1 MTVIWWSTSH
11 SLIPPYPIYNGQ
23 EQVGG
28 MMDNRHLD
36 FSEYRFRLGQNA
48 AFILYSALV
57 NVRSAVVNV
66 YSALRNVRSPLRN
79 INLLPVLILSE
90 QAEQKLISRLYDNL

>member
-1 MTVIWWSTSH
+1 
-11 SLIPPYPIYNGQ
+11 
-23 EQVGG
+23 
-28 MMDNRHLD
+28 MMGNRHLV
-36 FSEYRFRLGQNA
+36 FSEYRFRLRQNA
-48 AFILYSALV
+48 AFILYSAVV

-66 YSALRNVRSPLRN
+66 YSALRN